1 MASTTGSAQGRIR
14 ACGVPAPVDGGGV
27 GGVGVGGVGVD
38 AVGVGGVGVG
48 NAGADGAG
56 VGGVDVDGV
65 VSKTVSRSEVVRREA
80 GAHRKV
86 TGPPLRKPDPWGRR
100 PGSVDRLED
109 GTLIG

>member
-14 ACGVPAPVDGGGV
+14 ACGVPAPCD
-27 GGVGVGGVGVD
+27 GVGVGDV
-38 AVGVGGVGVG
+38 
-48 NAGADGAG
+48 G

-80 GAHRKV
+80 GAYRKV

-100 PGSVDRLED
+100 PGSVDRLGD